1 MKLNEIA
8 DNPSARRPRKRVGR
22 GIGSGKGSTSGR
34 GDKGQNSRSGVS
46 MLGFEGG
53 QMPLYR
59 RLPKRGFNNPFR
71 KNFAELN
78 LGLLQKAI
86 DDGKID
92 AKAPITEETLVAS
105 GIVRRRRDG
114 IRLLAKGE
122 LTAKVTIEVTG
133 ASKPAI
139 AGVEKAGGTVVLPTP
154 KEKPAGKGKRRDKIK
169 AERAAKAAE
178 REAGGAETPAELKS
192 KKNEALADDQPTAA
206 DAESDDGASD
216 TADNTASDSDDAGSD
231 ETPSD
236 KD

>member
-1 MKLNEIA
+1 MKLNQIA
-8 DNPSARRPRKRVGR
+8 DHPRARKARKRVGR

-46 MLGFEGG
+46 LLGFEGG

-59 RLPKRGFNNPFR
+59 RLPKRGFHNPFR
-71 KNFAELN
+71 KHFAEIN
-78 LGLLQKAI
+78 LGALQKAI
-86 DDGKID
+86 DAGRID
-92 AKAPITEETLVAS
+92 AKAPITEESLVAS
-105 GIVRRRRDG
+105 GIVRRRLDG

-133 ASKPAI
+133 ASKA
-139 AGVEKAGGTVVLPTP
+139 ALAAVEKAGGSVVLPEV

-178 REAGGAETPAELKS
+178 PKGEEPEGDKTKDENEAETPAEDPS
-192 KKNEALADDQPTAA
+192 EPA
-206 DAESDDGASD
+206 
-216 TADNTASDSDDAGSD
+216 

-236 KD
+236 EN